1 MTSMIIS
8 RRRIFAVVS
17 LAGATLVGVAVA
29 DNAAE
34 ASRYPFDPV
43 CAWGRIADGRG
54 MLVRC
59 LTEREAKAL
68 GQALPLPSSAPEP
81 GPSTSSEVPP
91 TGTDRLPVE
100 VEVGPVTVES
110 GKLPEALRKLR
121 AAKDKFRSCVN
132 YPGALTQ
139 PNAEVRVRF
148 LVRERG
154 RAEGVTVSSRQGVSA
169 KGARCVADVVDRR
182 HVGSPSESMVGA
194 TAVIKFT
201 RPGE

>member
-1 MTSMIIS
+1 MIMN

-34 ASRYPFDPV
+34 ASRYPYDPV
-43 CAWGRIADGRG
+43 CGWGRIADGRG

-59 LTEREAKAL
+59 LSERESK
-68 GQALPLPSSAPEP
+68 PLAQTSPVPSGAPEP
-81 GPSTSSEVPP
+81 TPSTSSEAPP
-91 TGTDRLPVE
+91 IATDRLPVE

-121 AAKDKFRSCVN
+121 AAKDKFKSCVN

-139 PNAEVRVRF
+139 PNAEVRIRF

-154 RAEGVTVSSRQGVSA
+154 RAEGVTISTRQGVSA

-182 HVGSPSESMVGA
+182 NVGTPSESMVGA
-194 TAVIKFT
+194 TVVIKFT